1 MGAYIQHHGVK
12 GQRWGVRRYQNADGS
27 LTPSGK
33 MHYKSV
39 GEAVRTIGDA
49 RQAKTDA
56 DRELLKARGRQI
68 KTFGRAITTS
78 FSKDGSKHTKALR
91 DYRRET
97 AKAHKAYAKSVDALA
112 NYNASKALTKR
123 GAIRKRQNTYQSF
136 IQLTAFSLTQN
147 GKKQYAQIVKVSE
160 TANGKSITDDLVRRG
175 KTRAYI
181 DTIGQVAIR
190 QVL

>member
-1 MGAYIQHHGVK
+1 MANYIQHHGVK

-33 MHYKSV
+33 AHYKSV

-49 RQAKTDA
+49 RQARTDA
-56 DRELLKARGRQI
+56 NRELLKARGRQI
-68 KTFGRAITTS
+68 RAFGRGIKAA
-78 FSKDGSKHTKALR
+78 FDKDGSKHSKALR
-91 DYRRET
+91 EYRRET
-97 AKAHKAYAKSVDALA
+97 DKAHRAYAKAVDAEA

-123 GAIRKRQNTYQSF
+123 GAIRKRQNTYQSY
-136 IQLTAFSLTQN
+136 IQLNTFSLTQN
-147 GKKQYAQIVKVSE
+147 GKKQYAQIVKASE

-181 DTIGQVAIR
+181 SAITSGY
-190 QVL
+190 